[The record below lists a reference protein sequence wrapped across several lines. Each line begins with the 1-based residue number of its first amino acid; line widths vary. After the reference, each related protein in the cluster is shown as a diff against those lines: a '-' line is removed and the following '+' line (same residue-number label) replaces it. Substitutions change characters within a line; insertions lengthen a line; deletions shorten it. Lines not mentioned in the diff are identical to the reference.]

1 MNKIKKLEVI
11 FNEKKVGTLALLNKN
26 KIDLLAFRYDDEWIK
41 NGFSISP
48 FSLPLENKVFIPK
61 IDPFNGM
68 FGVFSDSLP
77 DGWGKLLVD
86 RTLKKNNINPFEI
99 TSLDR
104 LAIVGNSG
112 MGGLE
117 YIPQYDF
124 EIKSEIKDLD
134 ELALSC
140 KKILNTEYSENL
152 DELFL
157 LGGSSGGARPK
168 ILTNI
173 NGEDWIIKFP
183 SKFDND
189 NIGKQEY
196 DYSLCAKKCGIFM
209 PETKLFPSKNCSGFF
224 GVKRFD
230 REKNS
235 ENKIKKIHMV
245 SVSGLLETS
254 HRIPN
259 LDYDILMKLTLKLTN
274 DFEEVKKM
282 YRLMCFNIFAH
293 NRDDHSKNFSF
304 LYNEVKRKWELSP
317 AYDLTYSNSIG
328 GEHATTI
335 AGNGK
340 NPTIKDI
347 LKVAENIG
355 LKKDE
360 SEKIALEIKKIVEND
375 LKEYL

>member
-11 FNEKKVGTLALLNKN
+11 FNEKKVGTLALLNKS
-26 KIDLLAFRYDDEWIK
+26 KIDLLAFQYDDEWIK

-86 RTLKKNNINPFEI
+86 RTLKKNNIDPFEI

-304 LYNEVKRKWELSP
+304 LYNEIKRKWELSP

-328 GEHATTI
+328 GEHATTV

>member
-11 FNEKKVGTLALLNKN
+11 FNEKRIGTLALLNKS
-26 KIDLLAFRYDDEWIK
+26 KIDLLAFQYDDEWIK

-86 RTLKKNNINPFEI
+86 RTLKKNNIDPFEI

-235 ENKIKKIHMV
+235 KNEIKKIHMV

-328 GEHATTI
+328 GEHATTV

-340 NPTIKDI
+340 NPTIKEI

>member
-26 KIDLLAFRYDDEWIK
+26 KIDLLAFQYDDEWIK

-235 ENKIKKIHMV
+235 ENKIKKIYMV

>member
-1 MNKIKKLEVI
+1 
-11 FNEKKVGTLALLNKN
+11 
-26 KIDLLAFRYDDEWIK
+26 
-41 NGFSISP
+41 
-48 FSLPLENKVFIPK
+48 
-61 IDPFNGM
+61 
-68 FGVFSDSLP
+68 
-77 DGWGKLLVD
+77 
-86 RTLKKNNINPFEI
+86 
-99 TSLDR
+99 
-104 LAIVGNSG
+104 
-112 MGGLE
+112 
-117 YIPQYDF
+117 
-124 EIKSEIKDLD
+124 
-134 ELALSC
+134 
-140 KKILNTEYSENL
+140 
-152 DELFL
+152 
-157 LGGSSGGARPK
+157 
-168 ILTNI
+168 
-173 NGEDWIIKFP
+173 
-183 SKFDND
+183 
-189 NIGKQEY
+189 
-196 DYSLCAKKCGIFM
+196 M

-335 AGNGK
+335 AGN
-340 NPTIKDI
+340 
-347 LKVAENIG
+347 
-355 LKKDE
+355 
-360 SEKIALEIKKIVEND
+360 EKIQLLKIF
-375 LKEYL
+375 

>member
-11 FNEKKVGTLALLNKN
+11 FNEKKIGTLALLNKS
-26 KIDLLAFRYDDEWIK
+26 KIDLLAFQYDDEWIK

-86 RTLKKNNINPFEI
+86 RTLKKNNIDPFEI

-196 DYSLCAKKCGIFM
+196 DYSLCAKKCGIFI

>member
-11 FNEKKVGTLALLNKN
+11 FNGKKVGTLALLNKN
-26 KIDLLAFRYDDEWIK
+26 KIDLLAFQYDDEWIK

-104 LAIVGNSG
+104 LAIVGSSG

-173 NGEDWIIKFP
+173 DGEDWIIKFP
-183 SKFDND
+183 SKFDSD

-209 PETKLFPSKNCSGFF
+209 PKTKLFPSKNCSGFF

-230 REKNS
+230 RKKNS
-235 ENKIKKIHMV
+235 KNEIKKIHMI

-274 DFEEVKKM
+274 DFEEIKKM
-282 YRLMCFNIFAH
+282 YKLMCFNIFAH

-304 LYNEVKRKWELSP
+304 LYNEVKKKWELSP

-328 GEHATTI
+328 GEHATTV

-360 SEKIALEIKKIVEND
+360 AKKIALEIKETVESD

>member
-11 FNEKKVGTLALLNKN
+11 FNEKKVGTLALLNKS
-26 KIDLLAFRYDDEWIK
+26 KIDLLAFQYDDEWIK

-86 RTLKKNNINPFEI
+86 RTFKKNNINPFEI

-304 LYNEVKRKWELSP
+304 LYNEIKRKWELSP

-328 GEHATTI
+328 GEHATTV

>member
-11 FNEKKVGTLALLNKN
+11 FNEKKVGTLALLNKS
-26 KIDLLAFRYDDEWIK
+26 KIDLLAFQYDDEWIK

-86 RTLKKNNINPFEI
+86 RTFKKNNINPFEI

-235 ENKIKKIHMV
+235 KNEIKKIHMV

-304 LYNEVKRKWELSP
+304 LYNEIKRKWELSP

-328 GEHATTI
+328 GEHATTV